1 MKELSF
7 TARFRTPRADEAA
20 ALSAAETPPP
30 SSGGI
35 QKTLRGF
42 IWHHSWRQQLVVLA
56 LILVSQ
62 PFLYYSLD
70 LPKTIINII
79 TKWQPH
85 DFSVGFAHFHL
96 NHLNY
101 LWTLCGLYLTLVL
114 INGGFKYV
122 INVYKGRMGERMLR
136 RLRFELYQRLLRF
149 PIGHFKKVSPG
160 EIIPMITSEVEP
172 LGGFIGDFFAL
183 PAFQGGTLL
192 TIVLFLFIQDPV
204 LGLAAISLYPIQG
217 YVIPKLQRKVNLL
230 GKARVRTVRRVA
242 DRVNETTYGVTEIH
256 SNAAARHQLTSFATL
271 LGVIYDI
278 RYEIYQRKF
287 FVKFL
292 NNTLNALTPFFFFS
306 IGGYLVIRQ
315 QLSAGALVAVLAAYK
330 DLAGPWKELLDYY
343 QNSQDTKIKYEQVV
357 EQFQPEHMMDERLML
372 EEPPEIPHF
381 KGELAL
387 TGVTLVEDER
397 VRVVDGVSATIPLDR
412 SVALVGPGGCG
423 KHELALLLARLIVPT
438 SGRIAINGSDVASLP
453 VGVIGRRTGYA
464 GPTPY
469 LFTQSLGENLLAA
482 LKQRPLRE
490 PHYEPLRAKTRA
502 IQLREAR
509 LSGNIDYDIEADW
522 IDYAAAGVKD
532 HAELTERVVEVL
544 RRVDLDQDIYLLGL
558 RGHLDPKLRPE
569 AAAALLQG
577 RKALHDRLVADGLA
591 HLVESFD
598 PARYIVNATL
608 AENLLFGTPVGPAF
622 DMAELS
628 TNTYVLH
635 VLDKAGLTDDLVN
648 GGIQVAQTMVEI
660 FADGGASE
668 EFVAQFSFISAEELP
683 VYQAILGRLG
693 KAGAGAL
700 RREDRGK
707 LLALPFKLVVARH
720 RLGLVDEAM
729 QARIVEA
736 RKIFAA
742 DLPPELADSI
752 EFLAEDRYN
761 SVATIQDNLLF
772 GRLAYGEANAESR
785 LAAVI
790 AEVIEALDLRRTVI
804 EAGLEFN
811 VGPGGSRLS
820 QAQRQK
826 VAIARALLKRP
837 DLLILDEATS
847 ALDGPSQAKLIQ
859 GVKEECAGR
868 GLVWALHRAGLAR
881 QFAEVMVLRE
891 GKLVEQGS
899 LAELDRPD
907 SELGKLLA
915 TE

>member
-7 TARFRTPRADEAA
+7 TARFRTPRTDEAA
-20 ALSAAETPPP
+20 VAAAQTPPP

-35 QKTLRGF
+35 PDTLRGF
-42 IWHHSWRQQLVVLA
+42 IWLYSWRQQVGVLF

-85 DFSVGFAHFHL
+85 DFNIGIATFHL

-101 LWTLCGLYLTLVL
+101 LWTLCGLYLALVL
-114 INGGFKYV
+114 INGAFKYV

-136 RLRFELYQRLLRF
+136 RLRYELYQRLLRF
-149 PIGHFKKVSPG
+149 PIGHFKRVSPG
-160 EIIPMITSEVEP
+160 EIIPMVTSEVEP

-192 TIVLFLFIQDPV
+192 TIVLFLFIQDPI
-204 LGLAAISLYPIQG
+204 LGLAAVSLYPIQG
-217 YVIPKLQRKVNLL
+217 YVIPKLQRKVNQL

-242 DRVNETTYGVTEIH
+242 DRVSETTYGVAEIH
-256 SNAAARHQLTSFATL
+256 ANDSARYQLTSFAAL

-306 IGGYLVIRQ
+306 IGGYLVIRG

-343 QNSQDTKIKYEQVV
+343 QNFQDTKIKYEQVV
-357 EQFQPEHMMDERLML
+357 EQFRPERMLDEKLML
-372 EEPPEIPHF
+372 EEPQEIPHF
-381 KGELAL
+381 KGEYAL
-387 TGVTLVEDER
+387 SGVTLVEDER

-412 SVALVGPGGCG
+412 PVALVGAGGCG
-423 KHELALLLARLIVPT
+423 KHELALLLARLLTPT
-438 SGRIAINGSDVASLP
+438 SGRIGINGSDLATLP
-453 VGVIGRRTGYA
+453 VAVIGRRIGYA
-464 GPTPY
+464 GSAPY

-482 LKQRPLRE
+482 LKQRPLRDAQ
-490 PHYEPLRAKTRA
+490 YEPLRAKTRA

-509 LSGNIDYDIEADW
+509 LSGNIAYDIEADW
-522 IDYAAAGVKD
+522 IDYEAAGVTD
-532 HAELTERVVEVL
+532 RRQLTERIVEVL
-544 RRVDLDQDIYLLGL
+544 HRVDLDQDVYLLGL
-558 RGHLDPKLRPE
+558 RGHLDPKARAD
-569 AAAALLQG
+569 AAAALLEG

-591 HLVESFD
+591 HLVEPFD
-598 PARYIVNATL
+598 AERYNTNATL
-608 AENLLFGTPVGPAF
+608 AENLLFGMPIGPAF
-622 DMAELS
+622 DTDELS
-628 TNTYVLH
+628 TNTYVLA
-635 VLDKAGLTDDLVN
+635 VLDKVGLTEQLVE
-648 GGIQVAQTMVEI
+648 GGIQIARTMVEI

-668 EFVAQFSFISAEELP
+668 EFVAQFSFITAEELP

-693 KAGAGAL
+693 KGGAASL
-700 RREDRGK
+700 NREDRARM
-707 LLALPFKLVVARH
+707 LALPFRLVVARH
-720 RLGLVDEAM
+720 RLGLIDEAM

-736 RKIFAA
+736 RKVFAA
-742 DLPPELADSI
+742 DLPQELAGSI

-772 GRLAYGEANAESR
+772 GRLAYGEANAETR
-785 LAAVI
+785 LSTLI
-790 AEVIEALDLRRTVI
+790 AEVIDSLGIRATVI

-826 VAIARALLKRP
+826 LVIARALLKRP
-837 DLLILDEATS
+837 DVMILDEATS
-847 ALDGPSQAKLIQ
+847 AIDGPAQARLIQ
-859 GVKEECAGR
+859 GIKEELEGR
-868 GLVWALHRAGLAR
+868 GLIWSLHRMGLVR
-881 QFAEVMVLRE
+881 QFKEALVLRE
-891 GKLVEQGS
+891 GRLVEQGTV
-899 LAELDRPD
+899 AELDRPE
-907 SELGKLLA
+907 SELGKLIA
-915 TE
+915 AE